1 MHLRWSRSQA
11 RLFQLYA
18 VGLHARSYPKGRPGI
33 RRCFADLDAL
43 QLDTLPILGRS
54 HDLVIQARVDGT
66 HPDQALDLIHQERL
80 GFEYWDK
87 ALCAVPVRHFPASR
101 AFMQAEG
108 SQWES
113 HRAKHLAKHFPG
125 AIEEVYQALQAR
137 GPLSSQELKGS
148 KIAQG
153 EHRAWKSTTAA
164 NSALEVLWNRGHIS
178 VSHRVSFRRYFD
190 LTERVLPPDQVETAP
205 HTWEEFQ
212 TYWLKKRVQNAGLLS
227 LSGDSE
233 SWALVRDMRR
243 GKSIETLVERDELAQ
258 VEVKG
263 IKSPFLAPANAAASL
278 ARAEQAALSKK
289 ARFLSPLDPLVWGRN
304 TLQKLWDFQY
314 VWEVYKPLE
323 QRRWGYYVLPVLC
336 QDRFV
341 ARFDGKYDRREG
353 ALHVL
358 SYHPESD
365 GFSVNHPAIS
375 SAFERFLGYLGGE
388 RIVYPKTRKG
398 RRSALTPGGS
408 GRPR

>member
-1 MHLRWSRSQA
+1 MHLRWNRPQA
-11 RLFQLYA
+11 RVFQLYA
-18 VGLHARSYPKGRPGI
+18 VGLHGRRYPKGKAGI
-33 RRCFADLDAL
+33 RRCFADLDTL

-87 ALCAVPVRHFPASR
+87 ALCAVPVHHFPASR

-108 SQWES
+108 SAWES
-113 HRAKHLAKHFPG
+113 HRAKHLDKHFPD
-125 AIEEVYQALQAR
+125 AIEAVYQVLRER
-137 GPLSSQELKGS
+137 GPLSSHELKDA

-164 NSALEVLWNRGHIS
+164 NSALEVLWNRGQIS

-190 LTERVLPPDQVETAP
+190 LIERVVPSDQVEMAP
-205 HTWEEFQ
+205 HSWGAFQ
-212 TYWLKKRVQNAGLLS
+212 TYWLKKRVRNAGLLS

-233 SWALVRDMRR
+233 SWALVRGMRR
-243 GKSIETLVERDELAQ
+243 GKSIEALIERDELAQ

-263 IKSPFLAPANAAASL
+263 IKSAFLAPADAAEL
-278 ARAEQAALSKK
+278 LKEAERAALSKK

-304 TLQKLWDFQY
+304 TLQKLWDFEY

-323 QRRWGYYVLPVLC
+323 QRRWGYYVLPVLY

-353 ALHVL
+353 ALHVI
-358 SYHPESD
+358 SYHPEPD
-365 GFSVNHPAIS
+365 GFSLDHPAIAC
-375 SAFERFLGYLGGE
+375 AFERFLQYLGGE
-388 RIVYPKTRKG
+388 RVVYPKVRKG
-398 RRSALTPGGS
+398 RSATK
-408 GRPR
+408 GR

>member
-1 MHLRWSRSQA
+1 
-11 RLFQLYA
+11 
-18 VGLHARSYPKGRPGI
+18 
-33 RRCFADLDAL
+33 L

-87 ALCAVPVRHFPASR
+87 ALCAIPVHHFPASR

-108 SQWES
+108 NQWES
-113 HRAKHLAKHFPG
+113 HRAKHLEIHFPS
-125 AIEEVYQALQAR
+125 AIEAVYQALQER
-137 GPLSSQELKGS
+137 GPLSSHELKDS

-164 NSALEVLWNRGHIS
+164 NSALEVLWNRGQIS
-178 VSHRVSFRRYFD
+178 VSHRVSFRRYFN
-190 LTERVLPPDQVETAP
+190 LIERIIPSHQVEIAP

-212 TYWLKKRVQNAGLLS
+212 TYWLKKRVRNAGLLS

-233 SWALVRDMRR
+233 SWALVRGMRR
-243 GKSIETLVERDELAQ
+243 GKSIEALVERDELAR

-263 IKSPFLAPANAAASL
+263 IKSAFLGPANAAELL
-278 ARAEQAALSKK
+278 AQAERATLSKH

-304 TLQKLWDFQY
+304 TLQKLWNFQY
-314 VWEVYKPLE
+314 VWEVYKPVK
-323 QRRWGYYVLPVLC
+323 QRRWGYYVLPVLHE
-336 QDRFV
+336 DRFV
-341 ARFDGKYDRREG
+341 ARFDGKYDRHEG

-358 SYHPESD
+358 SYHQEPD
-365 GFSVNHPAIS
+365 GLALDHAAIS
-375 SAFERFLGYLGGE
+375 SGFERFLNYLGGE
-388 RIVYPKTRKG
+388 RIVYPTKKARRATHKT
-398 RRSALTPGGS
+398 L
-408 GRPR
+408 